1 MNFRTYAAGR
11 GSFFPE
17 PSVPEGAD
25 GLPVVLREVVEVER
39 GGEALRVVQVPFGQV
54 ERGLK
59 CPTIDTL
66 CKVAKALE
74 VSPAE
79 LLQTGFTGEQ
89 ASLHSRRAAE
99 LLAGVPDDKLE
110 QVLRI
115 LEDVTDLFRKPLL

>member
-1 MNFRTYAAGR
+1 MDEQKREITMAVGNRIKHFRR
-11 GSFFPE
+11 MRDLSQE
-17 PSVPEGAD
+17 E
-25 GLPVVLREVVEVER
+25 L
-39 GGEALRVVQVPFGQV
+39 ALRANLNPAYFGQV

-79 LLQTGFTGEQ
+79 LLQTGIIGEKAAQ
-89 ASLHSRRAAE
+89 HTRRAAE

>member
-1 MNFRTYAAGR
+1 MDEQKRGITLAVGNQIKYFRR
-11 GSFFPE
+11 
-17 PSVPEGAD
+17 
-25 GLPVVLREVVEVER
+25 LRDMSQEEL
-39 GGEALRVVQVPFGQV
+39 ALRANLNPAYFGQV

-79 LLQTGFTGEQ
+79 LLQTGAGGEAPSQ
-89 ASLHSRRAAE
+89 YVRRAAE
-99 LLAGVPDDKLE
+99 LLAGVPDEQLE

-115 LEDVTDLFRKPLL
+115 LEDVTGLFRKPLL